1 MRNKPTP
8 ESSHGIR
15 QALTVPA
22 VIAAVFLGLHILPL
36 FWRPNPFWG
45 ADFLLYMPVPVQGL
59 FILLAV
65 LLFIPWFRRQIRTWA
80 GAVPLALW
88 NGGRRVWVSRTVV
101 LLVALVGFVAFSSA
115 RHFLG
120 DGYHLLE
127 KLEAETWHDMFRAPL
142 TYALVETLHRV
153 GSTLWKT
160 AENTYR
166 VYSYASG
173 SLYVLLSFPV
183 AAALGKDALERSIL
197 MVFLLTGGYI
207 QQFFGYVENYALYMP
222 GLLLYFFLGLR
233 TLEHRIPLFV
243 PALLLGMLVVFHR
256 VLGIF
261 GPSLLY
267 LAYHDYRRRQ
277 HSTPTGKN
285 ILSTAAALCCVPLSA
300 AVFLGLSGVGFEAYF
315 GRTGSGEF
323 LPLLEQPGFYAQYR
337 IFSFAHLVDFINL
350 QLLSA
355 PAACMV
361 IFLVRKSLLGR
372 QTFLAVC
379 TVVPLF
385 FTFIAKANIGAF
397 RDWDILSLPALPF
410 TVWAAAAF
418 VERIRDRKQLFHGA
432 FLICGAAAL
441 HTLLWIGVNASAEP
455 AEARFTNQ
463 LGRLTGH
470 ASATGWVTMANFHRQ
485 QNNPS
490 AALDAYKRALDADP
504 SNPNRWLLVGNIH
517 REMGKSATAI
527 KYYNKA
533 VELQPDVP
541 VPYMN
546 LGAAYSDIG
555 QLDKAIRYTVKAI
568 SLQPELETAHMNLV
582 AFYRKTG
589 QLEKAIEHLK
599 KAAVLRPKDATTHEH
614 LAEMYRDAGQNEKA
628 TRHLEKAI
636 ALRPGHTRTLVN
648 LAVACSDAGQN
659 DRAIELLKVA
669 VALQPEFAAV
679 YVNLGAVYSKIGQYD
694 TGIQYLSKA
703 IELQPDDPF
712 AYQSLGL
719 ISRVQGRYPLAI
731 KYLKKALELQKG
743 RGRLQTYLNIGNTYH
758 DMGEREKAISYFQ
771 KAIQL
776 DPNHANAHLLLG
788 MTYRALNRGEAARV
802 QFKKVLKL
810 EPNHPQAAQIKH
822 WLERLRK

>member
-1 MRNKPTP
+1 MSKKRATETSGRLRHGFQKPA
-8 ESSHGIR
+8 I
-15 QALTVPA
+15 
-22 VIAAVFLGLHILPL
+22 IAAVFLGLHILVL

-65 LLFIPWFRRQIRTWA
+65 LLFIPWFPRQIRVWTRNF
-80 GAVPLALW
+80 PFALW
-88 NGGRRVWVSRTVV
+88 GRGRRVWVTRGLV
-101 LLVALVGFVAFSSA
+101 LLVALAAYISLSSA

-142 TYALVETLHRV
+142 TYALVGTLHRV
-153 GSTLWKT
+153 GSTLWET

-183 AAALGKDALERSIL
+183 AAALGKDALERSIS
-197 MVFLLTGGYI
+197 MAFLLTAGYN

-256 VLGIF
+256 VLAIF

-277 HSTPTGKN
+277 HSIPTGKN
-285 ILSTAAALCCVPLSA
+285 VLATAAALCCVPLSA
-300 AVFLGLSGVGFEAYF
+300 AVFLVLSGGGFEAYF

-323 LPLLEQPGFYAQYR
+323 LPLFEQPGFYAQYR
-337 IFSFAHLVDFINL
+337 IFSFPHLVDFINL

-361 IFLVRKSLLGR
+361 IFLVRKRHLGR
-372 QTFLAVC
+372 QTFLAIC

-463 LGRLTGH
+463 LSRLTGH
-470 ASATGWVTMANFHRQ
+470 ASATGWVTLGKFYKKD
-485 QNNPS
+485 NNTD
-490 AALDAYKRALDADP
+490 AALKAYKQALKAD
-504 SNPNRWLLVGNIH
+504 STNPNRWFSVGVVY
-517 REMGKSATAI
+517 REIGQSDSAI
-527 KYYNKA
+527 KYFNKA
-533 VELQPDVP
+533 VELRPDLP
-541 VPYMN
+541 IPYMN
-546 LGAAYSDIG
+546 LGAVYSDIG
-555 QLDKAIRYTVKAI
+555 QFDKAIEYTSRAI
-568 SLQPELETAHMNLV
+568 ALQPDLV
-582 AFYRKTG
+582 AAHVNLGTIYRKTR
-589 QLEKAIEHLK
+589 QLEKAIKQLE
-599 KAAVLRPKDATTHEH
+599 KAAMLRPKDATIRGH
-614 LAEMYRDAGQNEKA
+614 LGSTYRDAGQNAKA
-628 TRHLEKAI
+628 IHHLEKANS
-636 ALRPGHTRTLVN
+636 LGPGHIHTLVN
-648 LAVACSDAGQN
+648 LAIACSDAG
-659 DRAIELLKVA
+659 RTTELS
-669 VALQPEFAAV
+669 
-679 YVNLGAVYSKIGQYD
+679 NS
-694 TGIQYLSKA
+694 
-703 IELQPDDPF
+703 
-712 AYQSLGL
+712 
-719 ISRVQGRYPLAI
+719 
-731 KYLKKALELQKG
+731 
-743 RGRLQTYLNIGNTYH
+743 
-758 DMGEREKAISYFQ
+758 
-771 KAIQL
+771 
-776 DPNHANAHLLLG
+776 
-788 MTYRALNRGEAARV
+788 
-802 QFKKVLKL
+802 
-810 EPNHPQAAQIKH
+810 
-822 WLERLRK
+822 